1 MRHAAGIQSF
11 ESSVV
16 RWGWRP
22 WHYALLLLIHAHFFT
37 SHGLAEARDMVDV
50 FYPWADAVRL
60 SIVKFHQFPWWN
72 PWAMAGQPLFADPA
86 SVAVLMP
93 DTLLV
98 LIFGAVTGLKIAIVL
113 YVLVGYEGS
122 RLLCRHLFGA
132 SRFVEAV
139 SVIPAIIPTLAL
151 HFNEGH
157 IIFVMFYLVPWLLYL
172 ALTWQVSAARATAFG
187 VVIACFLLS
196 YIHYTVIMAFSLLGP
211 LVVYQLARRA
221 NSKEIWL
228 KAGLVVCTALGL
240 SLVRLGCC
248 LTIVAQFPRTET
260 SHYPLVASLSEV
272 FRTLVEPLQNR
283 HTPANIADLGW
294 WELGSYVGL
303 PALLLAYEGARR
315 GGRRLWPIYAAAL
328 LCLVLAWNNRDR
340 AFPSYWLHFIPP
352 WKSMLVISR
361 WSMFASLFLLIGTVH
376 GLVQLRQ
383 AGHPTLSSALA
394 LLVVLD
400 LGYASNYA
408 YRETFTVT
416 PPPFGEMA
424 GPPETVADSHTE
436 SWAHERMNLVSMGA
450 VCSLV
455 GYGLHPP
462 ARQHLGTPNYGG
474 DFVGTKPVVVESWSP
489 NHFVLRASP
498 GDTVTLNMNPSNYWV
513 MNGRRLFPHDRAFE
527 IDKPFQVKAPAG
539 GRMEFEA
546 SDPIFV
552 KLAVMQA
559 LFLLGAVALF
569 RALGRGQPRRA
580 RIAAP

>member
-1 MRHAAGIQSF
+1 MRHAAGIRSF
-11 ESSVV
+11 ASSVA

-22 WHYALLLLIHAHFFT
+22 WHYALLLLIHATFFT
-37 SHGLAEARDMVDV
+37 SHGLAQARDMVDV

-60 SIVKFHQFPWWN
+60 SIVKYHQFPWWN

-93 DTLLV
+93 DTLLI
-98 LIFGAVTGLKIAIVL
+98 LMFGAVRGLKVAIVL
-113 YVLVGYEGS
+113 YALVGYEGS
-122 RLLCRHLFGA
+122 RALCRHLFGQ
-132 SRFVEAV
+132 SRFVEAA
-139 SVIPAIIPTLAL
+139 SVIPAILPTLAL

-157 IIFVMFYLVPWLLYL
+157 VIFVMFYLVPWLLYF
-172 ALTWQVSAARATAFG
+172 ALTWQTSARRALAFG
-187 VVIACFLLS
+187 IVIGCFLLS
-196 YIHYTVIMAFSLLGP
+196 YIHYTVIMAFSLLAP

-221 NSKEIWL
+221 KSPDTWM

-248 LTIVAQFPRTET
+248 LAIVAQFPRNET
-260 SHYPLVASLSEV
+260 SHYPLVASLGDV

-283 HTPANIADLGW
+283 HTEAKIAALGW
-294 WELGSYVGL
+294 WELGSYVGF
-303 PALLLAYEGARR
+303 PALLLAYEGFRR
-315 GGRRLWPIYAAAL
+315 GGRRLWPLYAAAL

-340 AFPSYWLHFIPP
+340 PFPSTWLHFIPP

-361 WSMFASLFLLIGTVH
+361 WSMFASLFLLLGAVH
-376 GLVQLRQ
+376 GLVLLRQ
-383 AGHPTLSSALA
+383 AGHPRLTSALA

-400 LGYASNYA
+400 LGYASHYA
-408 YRETFTVT
+408 FRETFTVT
-416 PPPFGEMA
+416 PPPFSAMT
-424 GPPETVADSHTE
+424 GPPQTVADSHAQT
-436 SWAHERMNLVSMGA
+436 WAHERLNLVSMGA

-462 ARQHLGTPNYGG
+462 ARQHLGTPGYQG

-513 MNGRRLFPHDRAFE
+513 MNGQRLFPQDRAFE
-527 IDKPFQVKAPAG
+527 IEKPFRVTAPAD
-539 GRMEFEA
+539 GRMEFET

-559 LFLLGAVALF
+559 LFFLAAVALF
-569 RALGRGQPRRA
+569 LRLRRNG
-580 RIAAP
+580 